1 MAERTEPTEPTE
13 PTGAPG
19 PGADDG
25 GDGLTVGER
34 DLRDAYA
41 EFRREL
47 EALPGAPAFQALVVR
62 FGQQFGYRAVGR
74 WISGRGPKAPRS
86 A

>member
-1 MAERTEPTEPTE
+1 MKSTETTDASAGPAPDEPL
-13 PTGAPG
+13 
-19 PGADDG
+19 ADDG

-34 DLRDAYA
+34 ELRHAYA
-41 EFRREL
+41 DFRKEL

-74 WISGRGPKAPRS
+74 WISGRGPKAPKS
-86 A
+86 T